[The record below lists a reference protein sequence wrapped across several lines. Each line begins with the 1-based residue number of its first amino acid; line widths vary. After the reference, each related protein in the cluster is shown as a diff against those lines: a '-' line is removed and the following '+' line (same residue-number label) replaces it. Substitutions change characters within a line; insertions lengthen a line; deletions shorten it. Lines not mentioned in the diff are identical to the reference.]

1 MRVDAFDFELPDERI
16 ALHPADPRD
25 SARLL
30 QVGADGGLSDHIVR
44 DLPISFARATFWS
57 STGPV

>member
-1 MRVDAFDFELPDERI
+1 MRTADFDFDLPDERI

-30 QVGADGGLSDHIVR
+30 VVRPGTAAPLLDRAVG
-44 DLPISFARATFWS
+44 DLPGQIGR
-57 STGPV
+57 GHV